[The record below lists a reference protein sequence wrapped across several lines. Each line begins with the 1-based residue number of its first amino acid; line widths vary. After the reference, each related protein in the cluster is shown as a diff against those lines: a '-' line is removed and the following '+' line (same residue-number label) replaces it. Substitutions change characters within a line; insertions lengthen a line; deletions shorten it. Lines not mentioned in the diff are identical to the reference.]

1 MVDGRLR
8 VSDFS
13 ADERDL
19 LTLECG
25 RFIYPSLIGTT
36 LLTSAQST
44 DAARKTKVSE
54 EVDRV

>member
-8 VSDFS
+8 VSDFF

-36 LLTSAQST
+36 VSTSAQPT
-44 DAARKTKVSE
+44 DAARKTEVSKE
-54 EVDRV
+54 FDRV